1 MEAKRVLVVEP
12 DAAFGLSLA
21 GLFRADG
28 CATAVAGSAAD
39 AEREIAARPPDLV
52 VVRAE
57 LPDLSGFSLCGRLRR
72 ERPGLPLIL
81 LSSDATAEALAEHAR
96 TPGSAQAY
104 LSMPVDTA
112 ALARAARDLLA
123 APAPL
128 EVADDAV
135 VDRAPPVEVRVGAPA
150 PAQASLTPSPPPVP
164 RRARRSEVTDEDRL
178 FLERTFQS
186 IADRRADLVAEA
198 RRRRPPPPR
207 QLLATPE
214 GRLALLR
221 EDLKAREA
229 QIARLAQI
237 WEARDRDL
245 AGADARLHEKEV
257 ELQSAKLRVDELLR
271 KLAEARDLLVA
282 RDREHGASVEG
293 LLLERFSQEKD
304 LIEVVAGKER
314 RVAELERE
322 VRQRDEDLARRREA
336 LDGAAREL
344 VRLEAEGQRWREA
357 CEEAARRAAALERE
371 LSGRGGAPAPG
382 GDAPGGGGD
391 PDGGARG
398 G

>member
-21 GLFRADG
+21 GLFRGDG
-28 CATAVAGSAAD
+28 CATAVAHSAAD

-57 LPDLSGFSLCGRLRR
+57 LPDLSGFALCGRLRR
-72 ERPGLPLIL
+72 ERPGLPLVL
-81 LSSDATAEALAEHAR
+81 LSSDATADALAEHAR
-96 TPGSAQAY
+96 TPGAAHAY

-112 ALARAARDLLA
+112 ALVRFARGLLA
-123 APAPL
+123 APPL
-128 EVADDAV
+128 EPADDAV
-135 VDRAPPVEVRVGAPA
+135 FKAGAPVEVRVGAPA
-150 PAQASLTPSPPPVP
+150 PAPASAVPSPPPVP

-186 IADRRADLVAEA
+186 IADRRAGLVAESQ
-198 RRRRPPPPR
+198 RRRPPPPR

-229 QIARLAQI
+229 QVARLAQI
-237 WEARDRDL
+237 WEARERDL

-257 ELQSAKLRVDELLR
+257 ELQSLKLRVDDLSR

-282 RDREHGASVEG
+282 REREHGASVEG

-314 RVAELERE
+314 RIAELERE
-322 VRQRDEDLARRREA
+322 IRQRDEDLARRQGA
-336 LDGAAREL
+336 LEGAAREL
-344 VRLEAEGQRWREA
+344 GRLEAEGQRWREA
-357 CEEAARRAAALERE
+357 GEEALRRSGELERE
-371 LSGRGGAPAPG
+371 LAARAGPSPAPGAPAPG
-382 GDAPGGGGD
+382 EGEDPGGGASGL
-391 PDGGARG
+391 
-398 G
+398 